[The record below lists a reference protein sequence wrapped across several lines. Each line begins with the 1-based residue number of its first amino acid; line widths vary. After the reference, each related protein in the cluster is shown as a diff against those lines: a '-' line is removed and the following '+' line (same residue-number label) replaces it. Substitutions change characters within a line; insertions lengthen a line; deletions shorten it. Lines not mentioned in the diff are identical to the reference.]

1 MKKFLKIVA
10 VILLVGFT
18 FLFVK
23 YHSSITIISGFA
35 AKSACSCAFIANRP
49 LEEINAGD
57 NDISMVN
64 LATSKIDYEEKSV
77 TSSVYGLK
85 KRKAIYREGV
95 GCVLLPVDETFN
107 EKEMAAKPNRSD
119 QSSMEPFPFG
129 NGEPVDTIFK
139 EVNYELLDKAINSA
153 FDESGQKVK
162 RTRALLV
169 VYKGHL
175 IAEKYG
181 EGITKETPLIG
192 WSMTKSITST
202 IVGVMEKEGRV
213 QLEQDNLFSE
223 WENDERKEI
232 TLNNLLQMNSGLEWD
247 ENYDRMSDAT
257 NMLYVNTD
265 MSQLQLEKPQV
276 GEPDETWNYS
286 SGISNVIAKLIRNQF
301 NSHQDYL
308 DYWYSSFI
316 DKIGMHS
323 MVLETDCAG
332 NYVGSSYSWA
342 TGRDWAK
349 MGMLYLNKGHWNGEQ
364 IFNEFWADYVQ
375 KPTKTSSGDYGG
387 HFWLN
392 SGGKMPD
399 VPRNVYSMNGYQG
412 QRVFIYPTQ
421 NLVVV
426 RLGLTDSSKFDFN
439 GLLTGIQ
446 EAMKISQ

>member
-10 VILLVGFT
+10 VILLIGFT
-18 FLFVK
+18 FLVVK
-23 YHSSITIISGFA
+23 YYSSITIISGFA
-35 AKSACSCAFIANRP
+35 AKSACSCAFIAERP
-49 LEEINAGD
+49 LDEINAGD
-57 NDISMVN
+57 NDIPMVN

-85 KRKAIYREGV
+85 KRKAIFREGV
-95 GCVLLPVDETFN
+95 GCVLLPVDESFD
-107 EKEMAAKPNRSD
+107 EKEMAAKPNRFMKTSL
-119 QSSMEPFPFG
+119 EPFPYG
-129 NGEPVDTIFK
+129 SGEPIDTVFSEVDY
-139 EVNYELLDKAINSA
+139 NLLEQVMNNS
-153 FDESGQKVK
+153 FDQEGQNEK

-202 IVGVMEKEGRV
+202 IVGVMEMEGRV
-213 QLEQDNLFSE
+213 ELEGDNLFSE
-223 WENDERKEI
+223 WKDDQRSEI

-247 ENYDRMSDAT
+247 ENYNRMSDAT

-265 MSQLQLEKPQV
+265 MSKLQIVKTQV
-276 GEPDETWNYS
+276 GAPNESWNYS
-286 SGISNVIAKLIRNQF
+286 SGISNVVAKFIRNQF
-301 NSHQDYL
+301 TSHQEYL
-308 DYWYSSFI
+308 DYWYSEFI

-323 MVLETDCAG
+323 MVLETDSAG

-349 MGMLYLNKGHWNGEQ
+349 MGLLYLNEGRWNGEQ
-364 IFNEFWADYVQ
+364 IFDKSWSDYVR
-375 KPTKTSSGDYGG
+375 KPTNTSSGDYGG

-399 VPRNVYSMNGYQG
+399 VPKNVYSMNGYQG
-412 QRVFIYPTQ
+412 QRVFIYPTD

-439 GLLTGIQ
+439 GMLSGIQ
-446 EAMKISQ
+446 KSVKLTK